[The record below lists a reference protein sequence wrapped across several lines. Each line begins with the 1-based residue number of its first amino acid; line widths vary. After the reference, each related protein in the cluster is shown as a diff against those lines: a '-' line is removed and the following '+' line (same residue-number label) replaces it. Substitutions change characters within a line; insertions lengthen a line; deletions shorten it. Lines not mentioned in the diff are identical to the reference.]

1 MSFGKYIRSHA
12 VGAGT
17 GGSIVQQAFSQSNG
31 SAQRLPPFIIRRNV
45 HGRMEASVLVNM

>member
-1 MSFGKYIRSHA
+1 MPFGKDVRSHA

-17 GGSIVQQAFSQSNG
+17 GGSIAQQAFIRSIG

-45 HGRMEASVLVNM
+45 HGRLEASVLVNM